1 MWELGSAL
9 RVVGSSAKVLL
20 IRVPARPGLKGQ
32 DLQVPGNGKGC
43 CGPPCPCK
51 ERRAVGLLVLEL
63 TSVRGTVIRY
73 GPHGLLTVVG
83 VVVVDRFIELVQE
96 SRALSTTDS
105 AQHGPLSS

>member
-43 CGPPCPCK
+43 CGPPCP
-51 ERRAVGLLVLEL
+51 
-63 TSVRGTVIRY
+63 VIRY

-83 VVVVDRFIELVQE
+83 VVVVDRSIELVQG

-105 AQHGPLSS
+105 TQHGPLSS